1 MQQDQRS
8 EELKLCRRCKKK
20 LPKNAA
26 NFTII
31 RRLVDGV
38 SPLYHSRCRPCVKEQ
53 DKEREFGRY
62 RKIID
67 TTALREMRQELTE
80 CIICGATGKLSFD
93 HCHTTNKPRGMLC
106 TSCNHGLG
114 KFRDDPELLEFAAEY
129 LREIHDFYKGGT

>member
-1 MQQDQRS
+1 
-8 EELKLCRRCKKK
+8 
-20 LPKNAA
+20 
-26 NFTII
+26 
-31 RRLVDGV
+31 
-38 SPLYHSRCRPCVKEQ
+38 VKEQ

-80 CIICGATGKLSFD
+80 CIICGAAGKLSFD

-106 TSCNHGLG
+106 TACNHGLG
-114 KFRDDPELLEFAAEY
+114 RFRDDPELLEFAAEY